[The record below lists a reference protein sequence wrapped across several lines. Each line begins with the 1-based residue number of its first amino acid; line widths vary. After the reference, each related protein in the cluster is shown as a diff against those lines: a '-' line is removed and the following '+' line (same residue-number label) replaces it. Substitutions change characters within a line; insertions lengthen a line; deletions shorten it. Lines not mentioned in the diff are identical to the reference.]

1 MEAPLVLGIGR
12 GDYKLFRIHYRSQG
26 EPSIVTMHRDPPSRP
41 AASSRAR
48 GWRIFPLLTVIALSV
63 ASSVALSCDSA
74 VRPDDRPVGTPP
86 PPESR
91 PTDGLLEDPRLQ
103 RLVDLQVA
111 RDGEGLAAA
120 LGDEDARVRA
130 RAAFAL
136 ASVQDAAAGSNL
148 AELLDDVDAGV
159 RRDAAF
165 ALGQLGDAAFG
176 PRLAR
181 QLEQEADP
189 MVRARLFEALGKAGD
204 ARALEALMAVEYLPE
219 EAPDR
224 ALALARFGIRGVQL
238 PTAINWLLESLT
250 GDSPEL
256 RESAAYYFY
265 RVRDTGGWVSQAE
278 EVRAAL
284 DGYDPDE
291 PAAMH
296 LVRGLEQLG
305 VPEDTPRLRR
315 WLMASPDWRIRAS
328 AAEALGH
335 RVADHLVRGD
345 LLDALDD
352 PSTHVALSAGNALI
366 SSSALSPQEITSIR
380 TWVADHPRE
389 WRRAG
394 PLLAA
399 IGRQGGGPFLVEW
412 LNAWGPDD
420 VLPRTRGLAALGFVP
435 GEEALQ
441 LLLEGA
447 RSPHARV
454 AGTATGAL
462 ARRWRVERQDSSK
475 HAVYYQ
481 VFSEGLRG
489 KDLASVVIA
498 APALADSTFRDY
510 GAVTLLQEVY
520 RELSVPD
527 VEAKSAI
534 LRALAQTGDESVVD
548 LLREETGNPSQ
559 AIRDAAES
567 ALGSLTGTT
576 FLSGQGPPSESGRTI
591 DWQALR
597 SLGSQPRLILE
608 TDKGRIVLVLDADE
622 APLTVQTIAGFA
634 AAGQFDDV
642 PFHRVVPNFVA
653 QGGDFTRKDGFG
665 GPGFSIRSE
674 FTQVPYVRGVAGMA
688 SSGKDTEG
696 SQYFITHSP
705 QPHLDGGYTAFG
717 WVVEGMDVLDQIY
730 EEDKVLTARVEPG
743 RD

>member
-1 MEAPLVLGIGR
+1 
-12 GDYKLFRIHYRSQG
+12 
-26 EPSIVTMHRDPPSRP
+26 MHRDPPSHP

-48 GWRIFPLLTVIALSV
+48 KWRILPLLSVIAVSV

-74 VRPDDRPVGTPP
+74 RRPDNRPIGTPP

-111 RDGEGLAAA
+111 RDGGGLAAA

-136 ASVQDAAAGSNL
+136 ASVQDGAAGSDL

-159 RRDAAF
+159 RRDVAF

-181 QLEQEADP
+181 QLEQETDP
-189 MVRARLFEALGKAGD
+189 AVRARLFEALGKVGD
-204 ARALEALMAVEYLPE
+204 ARALEAFMAVEYLPE
-219 EAPDR
+219 EAPGR

-238 PTAINWLLESLT
+238 PTAITWLLESLT
-250 GDSPEL
+250 AESPEL

-265 RVRDTGGWVSQAE
+265 RVRDAGAWVSDAE
-278 EVRAAL
+278 RVRAAL

-291 PAAMH
+291 PAAMN
-296 LVRGLEQLG
+296 LLRGLEQLG
-305 VPEDTPRLRR
+305 VPADTPRLRQ
-315 WLMASPDWRIRAS
+315 WLLASPDWRIRAS
-328 AAEALGH
+328 AAQALAG
-335 RVADHLVRGD
+335 RVADHLARGD
-345 LLDALDD
+345 LLEALDD
-352 PSTHVALSAGNALI
+352 PSTHVAMAAGNSLI
-366 SSSALSPQEITSIR
+366 RSSALSPQEITSIR

-412 LNAWGPDD
+412 LRAWGPDE

-435 GEEALQ
+435 GEEAMQ

-447 RSPHARV
+447 RSPHARI
-454 AGTATGAL
+454 AGTAMGAL

-475 HAVYYQ
+475 HARYYQ

-498 APALADSTFRDY
+498 APALADSAFRDY

-520 RELSVPD
+520 RELSVPED
-527 VEAKSAI
+527 VEAKTAI
-534 LRALAQTGDESVVD
+534 LRALGRTGDESVAD
-548 LLREETGNPSQ
+548 LLREESSSPSQ

-576 FLSGQGPPSESGRTI
+576 FLSGQGAPSESGRTV

-597 SLGSQPRLILE
+597 SLGAQPRLILE
-608 TDKGRIVLVLDADE
+608 TEKGRIVLVLDAEE

-653 QGGDFTRKDGFG
+653 QGGDFTRNDGFG
-665 GPGFSIRSE
+665 GPGFLIRSE
-674 FTQVPYVRGVAGMA
+674 FTQVPYMRGVAGMA

-705 QPHLDGGYTAFG
+705 QPHLDGAYTAFG
-717 WVVEGMDVLDQIY
+717 WVVEGMDVLDRIY
-730 EEDKVLTARVEPG
+730 EEDRVVTARVESG
-743 RD
+743 GD

>member
-1 MEAPLVLGIGR
+1 MEAPLVIGIGR
-12 GDYKLFRIHYRSQG
+12 GDYMPFPVHNRSPG
-26 EPSIVTMHRDPPSRP
+26 EPATVRKHRDPPSHP
-41 AASSRAR
+41 AASSSAR
-48 GWRIFPLLTVIALSV
+48 EWRILPLLTVIAVSV

-74 VRPDDRPVGTPP
+74 SRPDDRPIGTPP

-111 RDGEGLAAA
+111 RDGGGLVVA

-136 ASVQDAAAGSNL
+136 ASVQDGAAGTEL
-148 AELLDDVDAGV
+148 AALLDDVDAGV

-181 QLEQEADP
+181 QLDQETDP
-189 MVRARLFEALGKAGD
+189 GVRARLFEALGKGGD
-204 ARALEALMAVEYLPE
+204 ARALEVFMAVEYLPE

-224 ALALARFGIRGVQL
+224 AVALARFGIRGVQL

-250 GDSPEL
+250 AESPEL

-265 RVRDTGGWVSQAE
+265 RVRDAGGWVSQAE
-278 EVRAAL
+278 LVRAAL
-284 DGYDPDE
+284 DGYAADE

-296 LVRGLEQLG
+296 LLRGLEQLG
-305 VPEDTPRLRR
+305 VPEDTPRLRQ
-315 WLMASPDWRIRAS
+315 WLRASPDWRIRAS
-328 AAEALGH
+328 AAQALAG

-345 LLDALDD
+345 LLRALDD
-352 PSTHVALSAGNALI
+352 PSTHVALSAGNSLI
-366 SSSALSPQEITSIR
+366 SSSALSPQEMTSIR

-412 LNAWGPDD
+412 LKAWGPDD

-435 GEEALQ
+435 GEEAME

-454 AGTATGAL
+454 AGTAMGAL

-475 HAVYYQ
+475 HARYYQ

-498 APALADSTFRDY
+498 APALADSAFQAY
-510 GAVTLLQEVY
+510 GALTLLQEVY

-527 VEAKSAI
+527 VEAKTAI
-534 LRALAQTGDESVVD
+534 LRALGHTGDESVAD
-548 LLREETGNPSQ
+548 LLREESSSPSQ
-559 AIRDAAES
+559 GIRDAAEA

-576 FLSGQGPPSESGRTI
+576 FLSGQGPPSESGRTV

-597 SLGSQPRLILE
+597 SLGAQPRLILE
-608 TDKGRIVLVLDADE
+608 TEKGRIVLVLDAEE

-674 FTQVPYVRGVAGMA
+674 FTQVPYMRGVAGMA

-705 QPHLDGGYTAFG
+705 QPHLDGAYTAFG
-717 WVVEGMDVLDQIY
+717 WVVEGMDVLDRIY
-730 EEDKVLTARVEPG
+730 EEDRVVTARVESG
-743 RD
+743 GD